1 MLASQFCAKILIAMR
16 LWPVKLAKKLLLR
29 ITYIQQIS
37 LQHQCIHQFTD
48 EDISEAKDLLS
59 QRMANLNDG
68 ARLKFL
74 NQYANPVIQKS
85 SSI

>member
-1 MLASQFCAKILIAMR
+1 MLEIE
-16 LWPVKLAKKLLLR
+16 
-29 ITYIQQIS
+29 
-37 LQHQCIHQFTD
+37 HQWIHQFTD

-59 QRMANLNDG
+59 QRMANLDDG

>member
-1 MLASQFCAKILIAMR
+1 MYYLHPTNFAAASMLE
-16 LWPVKLAKKLLLR
+16 
-29 ITYIQQIS
+29 TE
-37 LQHQCIHQFTD
+37 HQCIHQFTD

-59 QRMANLNDG
+59 QRMANLDNG